1 MGNETEGF
9 SDPLI
14 HVSVDGPA
22 AQAVS
27 VLLIEQLVTAPEA
40 SAATIRPMCDGDWPA
55 VQRIYREG
63 IATGHA
69 TFESETPDWE
79 QFNTSRLPGHR
90 LVAETAEGRVVGWA
104 AVSPVSARPAYSGVV
119 EHSVYIAAVARG
131 QGLGAALLRAL
142 ADSTEGDGIWTI
154 QASVFPE
161 NEASLRLHLAN
172 GYVVIGRRQRIA
184 RMTHGPLTEQWR
196 DTILI
201 ERRSPTI

>member
-1 MGNETEGF
+1 MT
-9 SDPLI
+9 
-14 HVSVDGPA
+14 A
-22 AQAVS
+22 AEPSAV
-27 VLLIEQLVTAPEA
+27 
-40 SAATIRPMCDGDWPA
+40 TIRPMRDGDWPA

-69 TFESETPDWE
+69 TFEAEAPDWE
-79 QFNTSRLPGHR
+79 RFNSSKLPRHR
-90 LVAETAEGRVVGWA
+90 LVAETTDGRILGWA

-131 QGLGAALLRAL
+131 RGLGAALLQDL
-142 ADSTEGDGIWTI
+142 ADSTESDGIWTI

-172 GYVVIGRRQRIA
+172 GYFVVGRRQRIA
-184 RMTHGPLTEQWR
+184 RMTYGPLTGQWR

-201 ERRSPTI
+201 ERRSPAI